1 MESKYKI
8 LALVQARMGSTRCPG
23 KSLAKIQ
30 NYKVVEL
37 VLKRLL
43 KSQKVRDIVLITS
56 KKKEDVRL
64 ANFVNKI
71 GFKTFLGSEKD
82 LVSRFIKS
90 FDNFSNKNDKFF
102 LRVAADNPFLCWKE
116 VDRLIVQGLKC
127 KADFCSYINHTF
139 PDRNNDFAGEFININ
154 ALKRLSK
161 LTKNKF
167 DREHVYPFF
176 LNNNKTFKVKRV
188 EVSKSLKTLIKFD
201 LDYKEDLKFF
211 RKIGKK
217 TNKKIINLSSKDI
230 IKIGK
235 KIKNV

>member
-1 MESKYKI
+1 MKKDKI
-8 LALVQARMGSTRCPG
+8 EDINSEN
-23 KSLAKIQ
+23 IQ
-30 NYKVVEL
+30 LLN
-37 VLKRLL
+37 VL
-43 KSQKVRDIVLITS
+43 Q
-56 KKKEDVRL
+56 
-64 ANFVNKI
+64 
-71 GFKTFLGSEKD
+71 TFSH
-82 LVSRFIKS
+82 SIIS
-90 FDNFSNKNDKFF
+90 
-102 LRVAADNPFLCWKE
+102 
-116 VDRLIVQGLKC
+116 
-127 KADFCSYINHTF
+127 
-139 PDRNNDFAGEFININ
+139 
-154 ALKRLSK
+154 
-161 LTKNKF
+161 KNKF